1 MSNVIFYKYKSF
13 TDDDG
18 KDISQWTFDS
28 LIHKYFYFSR
38 PEQLNDPLDCKVLN
52 EYNANDDIIENW
64 ISKSSSRHFLTVDSI
79 RQRIDS
85 GKFQNSMEASAR
97 KDEQHFHVLSLTDSW
112 QNLHMWEKY
121 ASCFEGICIGYNSS
135 FTDEYNYHYIEV
147 NAIIKDVPIV
157 ESFRNI
163 DDKGYFELQ
172 KVQYDN
178 DGKHKYNVFKSDD
191 KANRDNIAYALL
203 HKTEAWKE
211 ENEYRK
217 IIVDKLNPFQPD
229 NFVPKDLLVFYPD
242 NVLAEINFG
251 YKCNPEM
258 QDVLIKCIKKHYSV
272 WEKIQMYSVKILET
286 NGSLYREKIENA

>member
-18 KDISQWTFDS
+18 NDISQWTFDS

-64 ISKSSSRHFLTVDSI
+64 ISKSPSRHFLTVDSI

-85 GKFQNSMEASAR
+85 RKFQNSMESSAR

-258 QDVLIKCIKKHYSV
+258 QDVLIKCIKKHYSG

-286 NGSLYREKIENA
+286 NGSLYREKIEND